1 MNNVLTVYV
10 FDIDSIVLFHV
21 LSTSS
26 LNTGKGLNLSVLRRE
41 GGAQVAS
48 ENQKREDPFWV
59 DVIVDEGGAD
69 GRSSF
74 LVPDILRAL
83 ECARKFYA
91 HLAGSGEIFWL
102 TSEVN
107 NDGGGK
113 KKQAAFFHL
122 NRGEYDGDAA

>member
-1 MNNVLTVYV
+1 M
-10 FDIDSIVLFHV
+10 
-21 LSTSS
+21 TSES
-26 LNTGKGLNLSVLRRE
+26 L
-41 GGAQVAS
+41 
-48 ENQKREDPFWV
+48 KREDSFWV

-69 GRSSF
+69 SRSSF
-74 LVPDILRAL
+74 LVPGILRAL

-91 HLAGSGEIFWL
+91 HLVGSGEIFWL

-107 NDGGGK
+107 NDGSGK

>member
-1 MNNVLTVYV
+1 M
-10 FDIDSIVLFHV
+10 
-21 LSTSS
+21 TSES
-26 LNTGKGLNLSVLRRE
+26 L
-41 GGAQVAS
+41 
-48 ENQKREDPFWV
+48 KREDSFWV

-74 LVPDILRAL
+74 LVPDVLRAL

-102 TSEVN
+102 TSGVN

-113 KKQAAFFHL
+113 RKAAFFHL